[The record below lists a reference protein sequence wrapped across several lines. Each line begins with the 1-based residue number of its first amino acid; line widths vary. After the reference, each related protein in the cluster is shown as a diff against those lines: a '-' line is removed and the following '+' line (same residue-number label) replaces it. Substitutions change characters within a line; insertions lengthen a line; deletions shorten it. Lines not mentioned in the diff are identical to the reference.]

1 MGTLLY
7 CIRQGI
13 KNIGRKIWISLVST
27 ASISACIFLFCL
39 FFAVIAN
46 VRYIVRNAEAQVAVS
61 AFFDAG
67 LTEEEILAV
76 KGQIEQRPEVREVTY
91 ISADE
96 AWENFQKEYFK
107 DNEELAKGF
116 ANDNP
121 LANSA
126 SCEIHLN
133 SIEAQSGFVA
143 WLQEVPGVRKVNYS
157 MDTAAGLIRFNK
169 LISAASAVIIGILL
183 AVSVFLI
190 SNTISTAAAFRKD
203 ENRIMRLI
211 GATNFMIRAPFVV
224 EGILIGLAG
233 AVIPLTICYFMYRQ
247 AVQILL
253 EKFNILS
260 SIVDFLPVEAIFP
273 TMAAV
278 ALALG
283 VGIGFIGSFF
293 TIRKHL
299 KV

>member
-67 LTEEEILAV
+67 TTEEEILAV

-91 ISADE
+91 ISADA

-233 AVIPLTICYFMYRQ
+233 AVIPLTFCI
-247 AVQILL
+247 
-253 EKFNILS
+253 
-260 SIVDFLPVEAIFP
+260 
-273 TMAAV
+273 
-278 ALALG
+278 
-283 VGIGFIGSFF
+283 
-293 TIRKHL
+293 
-299 KV
+299 

>member
-1 MGTLLY
+1 MRRRRG
-7 CIRQGI
+7 GI
-13 KNIGRKIWISLVST
+13 GIFGFIIIMTILD
-27 ASISACIFLFCL
+27 FLFESGGLIL
-39 FFAVIAN
+39 FGLVIPGVVTALAFYGIFKFM
-46 VRYIVRNAEAQVAVS
+46 RYIFGESETGRSSAYRRSSNVHQKKSTSYVKNSRNA
-61 AFFDAG
+61 
-67 LTEEEILAV
+67 
-76 KGQIEQRPEVREVTY
+76 QIDKVL
-91 ISADE
+91 S
-96 AWENFQKEYFK
+96 EYFK

-211 GATNFMIRAPFVV
+211 GATNFMIRAPLVV